1 MMHGPSA
8 AHRGGIVS
16 SFDVVVVGGGIV
28 GTATAFELGRA
39 GARTLL
45 VDRADPGRATDAG
58 AGILSPETSKRD
70 DAGWVDLV
78 RAAGAHYDQL
88 LPRLDADNG
97 WSRCGI
103 LQLATRDTDLSAW
116 EWVAARARGAT
127 EISADDARALVPV
140 LGTIVRA
147 LHHPGAARVDGR
159 AMCAALAR
167 GAAAHGVEV
176 RIASVDEVRGGRAGS
191 SSGVRSDVGV
201 VIDGAF
207 VEADAVVIA
216 GGAWTRRFGDQLG
229 VQLPVGPLRGQIAHL
244 MVPDHDT
251 ARWPIVQQVYGHYMV
266 PWDDRRVAVGATV
279 EDAGFA
285 PDVTAGGLLEIT
297 REALRVMPGL
307 AGATLRE
314 VRVGLR
320 PASVDDLPILGALP
334 GVPNVYVATGH
345 GANGLLLGPVSGL
358 AVADLVL
365 GDRALGRSLNL
376 DLDLTPFSPAR
387 FQNPSI

>member
-1 MMHGPSA
+1 VA
-8 AHRGGIVS
+8 
-16 SFDVVVVGGGIV
+16 
-28 GTATAFELGRA
+28 ERA
-39 GARTLL
+39 SGA
-45 VDRADPGRATDAG
+45 
-58 AGILSPETSKRD
+58 S
-70 DAGWVDLV
+70 
-78 RAAGAHYDQL
+78 
-88 LPRLDADNG
+88 
-97 WSRCGI
+97 
-103 LQLATRDTDLSAW
+103 
-116 EWVAARARGAT
+116 
-127 EISADDARALVPV
+127 EISADEARAMVPV

-159 AMCAALAR
+159 TMCAALAR
-167 GAAAHGVEV
+167 AAVAFGVEV
-176 RIASVDEVRGGRAGS
+176 RVASVDEVRGGAS
-191 SSGVRSDVGV
+191 AGV
-201 VIDGAF
+201 VVDGAF
-207 VEADAVVIA
+207 VDADAVVIA
-216 GGAWTRRFGDQLG
+216 GGAWTRRFGEQLG

-244 MVPDHDT
+244 MVPEHDT

-285 PDVTAGGLLEIT
+285 PDVTAGGVLEIM

-320 PASVDDLPILGALP
+320 PASVDDLPVLGALT

-345 GANGLLLGPVSGL
+345 GANGLLLGPVSGA

-365 GDRALGRSLNL
+365 DRSLTL

-387 FQNPSI
+387 FQH